1 MVLKTDKIKIFE
13 DDINLF
19 ALCIINLGGGK
30 RVLKN
35 IFVKSIKI
43 LKK

>member
-1 MVLKTDKIKIFE
+1 MVLKTDKIKMFE
-13 DDINLF
+13 NNINLF
-19 ALCIINLGGGK
+19 YFMHNKFRGGK

-35 IFVKSIKI
+35 IFVKSIKM